1 MLKHREKNACNQFIQ
16 CNILHMASP
25 LFGHL
30 WKCKNEIAQKKIRIT
45 SLYRFSFLWVF
56 QSPECWFFAANDIM
70 FFTEW
75 NIRGFVHEPC
85 ICLKT
90 RKSDS
95 ISQWNGWECGQ
106 HRIGCLMQKSKPLAS
121 PPFSSP
127 IWEPH
132 LFGKNKTEMLKHTLC
147 WIKNK
152 IWKSDQFYCS
162 EQLRDWNT

>member
-1 MLKHREKNACNQFIQ
+1 MHVIKSFNVIYCTWPALCLDIYENVKTRLHKKLK
-16 CNILHMASP
+16 
-25 LFGHL
+25 
-30 WKCKNEIAQKKIRIT
+30 IT

-75 NIRGFVHEPC
+75 NIGGFVHEPC

-132 LFGKNKTEMLKHTLC
+132 LFGKNKTEILKHTLC
-147 WIKNK
+147 WIKKK